1 MNLQYGTRIPRK
13 YQQIEMVQRRETRF
27 VNNQYGQATNVT
39 KLFKQLDVKNAE
51 RKESTSKCRHVLQNN
66 SS

>member
-1 MNLQYGTRIPRK
+1 MGPAYPGNINK
-13 YQQIEMVQRRETRF
+13 IEIVQRRETRF

-51 RKESTSKCRHVLQNN
+51 RKESTSKYRHVLQNN